1 MNPLL
6 ENIDTGSY
14 APRVGKPYSWI
25 PGGDFVHLE
34 STFQVLKPCHVG
46 MVSPRLRMIN
56 NPMNPWSGYHVFQ
69 GKEAFLT
76 TWGAPRPL
84 SSLSHS
90 STPRE
95 CWRRWAIAQGSQIR
109 VSSGS
114 PSVSQPQPANR
125 MDAPGLDLW
134 LEPESLWR
142 PGKLGQTSVLGWE
155 IPCSD
160 WVCQPLND
168 STLFSQLL
176 SCRPPLRE
184 LQLPRSSLP
193 CPLAA
198 AARVFNHNERH
209 LWGP

>member
-1 MNPLL
+1 MRLKWCESPF

-69 GKEAFLT
+69 GKGGLPDHMTCT
-76 TWGAPRPL
+76 TP
-84 SSLSHS
+84 SLL
-90 STPRE
+90 PFP
-95 CWRRWAIAQGSQIR
+95 QPFNPQR
-109 VSSGS
+109 VLKEMSYCSRLPNPGEFWFT

-160 WVCQPLND
+160 RVCV
-168 STLFSQLL
+168 S
-176 SCRPPLRE
+176 
-184 LQLPRSSLP
+184 
-193 CPLAA
+193 
-198 AARVFNHNERH
+198 H
-209 LWGP
+209 